1 MATDAVTAPQ
11 PGRASLAWHFLR
23 VDVPAELRKV
33 TWPTWP
39 ELKKA
44 TWIILAFVIALG
56 LAIGWLDVLLQF
68 ILVKL
73 VARMF

>member
-1 MATDAVTAPQ
+1 MAADAVATTERSWAV
-11 PGRASLAWHFLR
+11 RAWHFLR
-23 VDVPAELRKV
+23 EEVPAELRKV

-44 TWIILAFVIALG
+44 TWIILAFVLALG

-68 ILVKL
+68 VLVKL

>member
-1 MATDAVTAPQ
+1 MAADAVATTERGWAI
-11 PGRASLAWHFLR
+11 RAWHFLHEE
-23 VDVPAELRKV
+23 VPVELRKV

-44 TWIILAFVIALG
+44 TWIILAFVLALG

-68 ILVKL
+68 VLVKL

>member
-1 MATDAVTAPQ
+1 VATDAVTTPQ
-11 PGRASLAWHFLR
+11 PGRASLAWQFLR

>member
-1 MATDAVTAPQ
+1 M
-11 PGRASLAWHFLR
+11 SLLNT
-23 VDVPAELRKV
+23 VV
-33 TWPTWP
+33 
-39 ELKKA
+39 
-44 TWIILAFVIALG
+44 AFVVALG